1 MRIAV
6 VCRLIAAVVL
16 LRGNRECLAHSLLE
30 SKAKLQLDLVEAQVG
45 VVHALSMIFAVR
57 LVISYVSYA

>member
-1 MRIAV
+1 VA
-6 VCRLIAAVVL
+6 
-16 LRGNRECLAHSLLE
+16 LAHSLLE